1 MAADGK
7 PAEQLTGPRKLGPYP
22 DRDLDCQQSLE
33 AKFIAL
39 VDQAEAV
46 GWVRIE
52 IYDALIELI
61 ENHAIGDHTLEADI
75 DAVQRAIRDRR

>member
-1 MAADGK
+1 MAASAK
-7 PAEQLTGPRKLGPYP
+7 PADQLAGPRKLGPYP
-22 DRDLDCQQSLE
+22 DRNLDCQESLE
-33 AKFIAL
+33 AGFLAL
-39 VDQAEAV
+39 VDQAEAA

>member
-1 MAADGK
+1 MAASAK
-7 PAEQLTGPRKLGPYP
+7 PADQMAGPRKLGPYP
-22 DRDLDCQQSLE
+22 DRDLDCQESLE
-33 AKFIAL
+33 TRFLAL
-39 VDQAEAV
+39 VDQAEAA

-61 ENHAIGDHTLEADI
+61 ENHAIGDHTLEADM